1 MKLFYFI
8 LCLTC
13 SGMLEASEDGLF
25 SSAPKGII
33 QPQFLPVDDAFA
45 LSAQF
50 EGNSLILRW
59 QVQPNYYL
67 YRHRLSVASEPEMS
81 AKIGSPVIPSGLKR
95 SDEYFGDVEVYY
107 DELVL
112 DVPVLSKSTQI
123 QLEVGYQGCA
133 DAGLCYPPQI
143 RHFHFKT
150 SEPGIQFPTESDSKL
165 PL

>member
-1 MKLFYFI
+1 
-8 LCLTC
+8 
-13 SGMLEASEDGLF
+13 MLEASEDGLF
-25 SSAPKGII
+25 NSMSKGII

-50 EGNSLILRW
+50 KGNSLILRW
-59 QVQPNYYL
+59 QVEPSYYL
-67 YRHRLSVASEPEMS
+67 YRHRLSVVSERS
-81 AKIGSPVIPSGLKR
+81 ADIGSPLIPDGLKQT
-95 SDEYFGDVEVYY
+95 DEYFGEVEIYY

-123 QLEVGYQGCA
+123 KLKVGYQGCA

-143 RHFHFKT
+143 RHFFFKT
-150 SEPGIQFPTESDSKL
+150 SEPGVHFPIDSNSKQ